1 MKITYLQ
8 HSGFAVEFDT
18 FSVLFDAISTPI
30 PPLGTKKIYVLAS
43 HAHSD
48 HFSDVVFDLA
58 NQYDATYILS
68 DDISLADND
77 HADQVF
83 FVSEGNEYDFQDFRL
98 KTFGST
104 DMGLSFYLDTPQAKL
119 FHSGDL
125 HWWHWYDDT
134 DENNLAMEKQYK
146 NYIAQLSTLPV
157 DIAFVPVDPR
167 LQDAY
172 DYGINYFA
180 KEISP
185 AIIIPMH
192 FWNDFHILKKL
203 PAEYNSGD
211 TKVVFIHE
219 DNEVIYST

>member
-1 MKITYLQ
+1 
-8 HSGFAVEFDT
+8 
-18 FSVLFDAISTPI
+18 
-30 PPLGTKKIYVLAS
+30 
-43 HAHSD
+43 
-48 HFSDVVFDLA
+48 
-58 NQYDATYILS
+58 
-68 DDISLADND
+68 
-77 HADQVF
+77 
-83 FVSEGNEYDFQDFRL
+83 
-98 KTFGST
+98 
-104 DMGLSFYLDTPQAKL
+104 
-119 FHSGDL
+119 
-125 HWWHWYDDT
+125 
-134 DENNLAMEKQYK
+134 MEKQYK

-180 KEISP
+180 KEIAP

-203 PAEYNSGD
+203 PSEYNSGD